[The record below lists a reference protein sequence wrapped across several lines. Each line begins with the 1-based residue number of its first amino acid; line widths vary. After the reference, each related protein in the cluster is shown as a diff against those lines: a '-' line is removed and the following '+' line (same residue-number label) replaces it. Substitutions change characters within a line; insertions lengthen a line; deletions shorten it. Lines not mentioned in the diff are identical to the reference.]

1 MVAQLEALRLP
12 LWAVFA
18 ALHLPDELPAG
29 AKPGSAS
36 SAGASSALGARRTQL
51 VRALLR
57 RHAPAWAADARAAEA
72 FLVGRLRLPH
82 EWLAD
87 ALAGWAQHRRDIP
100 GALPASP
107 SGCHS
112 PQCPWNHSARKVH
125 TGPDLEISPHVH
137 GRLQQ
142 GFHRDA
148 VQDSYLTSPS
158 SQKVCLH
165 LSSETG
171 YD

>member
-12 LWAVFA
+12 QWAVFA

-29 AKPGSAS
+29 AKPGSAL
-36 SAGASSALGARRTQL
+36 SASASSALGARRTQL

-72 FLVGRLRLPH
+72 FLVGRLRLPR

-100 GALPASP
+100 GARPASP
-107 SGCHS
+107 LGYHS
-112 PQCPWNHSARKVH
+112 PQCSWNHNAYKIY
-125 TGPDLEISPHVH
+125 TGPDLWISPHVH

-142 GFHRDA
+142 GCHSDA
-148 VQDSYLTSPS
+148 VQDSHLTEPPNL
-158 SQKVCLH
+158 KVCL
-165 LSSETG
+165 
-171 YD
+171 